1 MLLMPAA
8 HIDIKRKS
16 FGFPAPSLTLAH
28 RACLCTPPLMPKAAM
43 PLEDL
48 LAYFNH
54 WHGQASEEAR
64 HICFAADEAY
74 GVYRGLRLHSVFQAL
89 FAADSLQPVAHE
101 ALLRA
106 RDEQDQAV
114 APSEAFLRAI
124 GPDDAIYFDR
134 LCRTV
139 HALNFRRQENIVGSI
154 VGDLFLNVSG
164 SHLLSV
170 GGGHGST
177 FETLL
182 KHCGLQPTQIVLE
195 ILESRVD
202 NLQHLQE
209 AIEAYRSRGF
219 RVAIDDFGCQHSNFD
234 RLWQLTPDI
243 VKLDRSLIVQAVSNS
258 RARRILP
265 KLIDIIHD
273 LGAQAVCE
281 GIESADQHQLAR
293 DAGAD
298 LLQGFYYAK
307 PSPRCCQ
314 PIDLALPLD
323 VAA

>member
-1 MLLMPAA
+1 MPAA
-8 HIDIKRKS
+8 HIVIKRKS
-16 FGFPAPSLTLAH
+16 FGLLALSPTMAR
-28 RACLCTPPLMPKAAM
+28 RACLRTPLPIRNDAM

-74 GVYRGLRLHSVFQAL
+74 GVYRGLHLHSVFQAL

-106 RDEQDQAV
+106 RDEQDRPV
-114 APSEAFLRAI
+114 SPSDAFLRAV

-139 HALNFRRQENIVGSI
+139 HALNFRQQGSI
-154 VGDLFLNVSG
+154 AGDLFLNVSG

-182 KHCGLQPTQIVLE
+182 KHCGLKPTQIVLE

-202 NLQHLQE
+202 HLQHLQE

-243 VKLDRSLIVQAVSNS
+243 VKLDRSLIVQAASNS

-281 GIESADQHQLAR
+281 GIETAEQHQLAR

-298 LLQGFYYAK
+298 LLQGYYYAR
-307 PSPRCCQ
+307 PSPHCCQ
-314 PIDLALPLD
+314 PITLALPLG